1 MTLPTDPT
9 SGGGAAAPELR
20 AASLSAPAPGDLAGI
35 RELLSLLRELVDRLE
50 DRIEH
55 LAEGKG

>member
-9 SGGGAAAPELR
+9 AGGY
-20 AASLSAPAPGDLAGI
+20 PAPCPAPTSGELAGI

-50 DRIEH
+50 DRIDH